1 MINNKKLNRTS
12 IYLPI
17 EIKLKLMRKAAKLNL
32 PLSQLLIRG
41 AEAYEV
47 TEHDKNDEKE
57 NSEVI

>member
-47 TEHDKNDEKE
+47 TEHDKK
-57 NSEVI
+57 